1 LANRKLLRRD
11 GEESRKR
18 IRRRWIKKLENI
30 RLSKDEMRHFKGYEN
45 ISDEQAEQLGDFLA
59 VYAIVIYNYLNN
71 KE

>member
-1 LANRKLLRRD
+1 M
-11 GEESRKR
+11 
-18 IRRRWIKKLENI
+18 ENI